1 MRSWRNWQTRKTK
14 DLVGN
19 SMQVQFLSTA
29 PQKRESQRGVPF
41 FVCFV
46 FFRQE
51 LRVGAILREQ
61 NALPYGIS
69 KKERLIGKGRR

>member
-1 MRSWRNWQTRKTK
+1 MSSRNSWGKKKKRKSNLFGSTY
-14 DLVGN
+14 V
-19 SMQVQFLSTA
+19 LSGA

-41 FVCFV
+41 FGRFV

-61 NALPYGIS
+61 NALPN
-69 KKERLIGKGRR
+69 ETLIRETPVGKGRC